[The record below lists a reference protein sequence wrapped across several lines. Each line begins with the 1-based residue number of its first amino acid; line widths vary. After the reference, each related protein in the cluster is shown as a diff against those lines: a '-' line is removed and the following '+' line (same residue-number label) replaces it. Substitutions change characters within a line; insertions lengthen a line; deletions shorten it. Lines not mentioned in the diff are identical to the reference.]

1 MAQAATYLL
10 SHPDDVA
17 VFSMRELARHAD
29 VPPVTLV
36 RLAQR
41 LGLPGY
47 GELRKTYVDVLLGK
61 GRRTNLATKRNIE
74 SARSILAASKSKD
87 GLGPFVQAFI
97 DGEEEIIRRMAA
109 GLTLPRIA
117 KVVDLLATAPNVF
130 VIGRRTT
137 FPPAFILA
145 YALRK
150 ARPQVRLL
158 DDVSG
163 APEAGLDDVQA
174 GDVVVAFTFA
184 PFSRVTDTLVR
195 RAAAARAHIV
205 AISDSPAP
213 PLRKFAGDL
222 FFIAP
227 TLSRAF
233 ANLPAARSRSQI
245 CLSPLPLQGWP
256 NRHRSGFARM
266 SVFWWSPANTWLRE
280 PAPAGDRSRR
290 RNSDNASG
298 KTGVRHMGA
307 SAT

>member
-117 KVVDLLATAPNVF
+117 KAVDLLATAPNVF

-195 RAAAARAHIV
+195 RAAAAKAHIV

-233 ANLPAARSRSQI
+233 PESSGGAIALANLLVALAVAR
-245 CLSPLPLQGWP
+245 L
-256 NRHRSGFARM
+256 A
-266 SVFWWSPANTWLRE
+266 E
-280 PAPAGDRSRR
+280 PAQERIRKNERFLVESGEYMVAGTRSRR
-290 RNSDNASG
+290 RSKSQAE
-298 KTGVRHMGA
+298 
-307 SAT
+307 